1 MTFDRSYAMNL
12 IQQLEQEEISRLTQ
26 DKPIPNSPP
35 AIR

>member
-1 MTFDRSYAMNL
+1 MNL

-26 DKPIPNSPP
+26 DKPIPEFAP